1 MHSVESPESNAG
13 LLVRH
18 THSGLLHITGEER
31 RKWFQGIV
39 TADVINLAHNAF
51 WGLLLQRTGKL
62 RGEVI
67 GIVEDKGIWLAV
79 LGGELSAIFKYL
91 DSLIVMEDVAVAIDP
106 SRSLWAIH
114 GARDAA
120 LAMPVQLSSALA
132 EGSLNWIGESDRVYS
147 VPDAVTA
154 DWLAALRGNGL
165 EPSSDATWEQYR
177 VRAGIPKWDVDYSS
191 QDTPH
196 HAGLFGRAVTPN
208 KGCYIGQEVV
218 CKVEMLGHVSQ
229 RLTRIELDS
238 LFGITVGSGVQD
250 KLTGESAGVITSLA
264 PTPNGQNAWA
274 IARVK
279 SSLIDKGGEV
289 KVGQVQGRI
298 VDMLIG

>member
-1 MHSVESPESNAG
+1 MDVPTFNGTSTP

-39 TADVINLAHNAF
+39 TADVMNLSGNAF

-67 GIVEDKGIWLAV
+67 GIVEEKAIWLAV
-79 LGGELSAIFKYL
+79 LGGELAAIYKYL
-91 DSLIVMEDVAVAIDP
+91 DSLIVMEDVAIAIEA

-114 GARDAA
+114 GGKDRSLPSD
-120 LAMPVQLSSALA
+120 LGSAIV
-132 EGSLNWIGESDRVYS
+132 EGSLNWIGEGDRVYAVS
-147 VPDAVTA
+147 DAVES
-154 DWLAALRGNGL
+154 DWLAALHDTGID
-165 EPSSDATWEQYR
+165 PSDDSIWEQHR
-177 VRAGIPKWDVDYSS
+177 VRAGLPKWNVDYSS

-238 LFGITVGSGVQD
+238 LSGVTVGSGVQD

-289 KVGQVQGRI
+289 QVGQVQGRI
-298 VDMLIG
+298 VDMLRS